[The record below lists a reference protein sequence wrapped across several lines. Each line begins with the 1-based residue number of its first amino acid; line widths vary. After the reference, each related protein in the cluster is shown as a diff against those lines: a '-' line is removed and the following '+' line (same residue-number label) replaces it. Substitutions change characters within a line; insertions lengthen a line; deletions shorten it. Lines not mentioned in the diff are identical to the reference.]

1 MPASLYE
8 AFPPEEAEHL
18 ADRIEI
24 HHTPKHGSWLNMA
37 EIELSALGRQW
48 TCLGLMESGL
58 AGAPFELGGADEVQ
72 R

>member
-1 MPASLYE
+1 MLCPPAVNDNGWAGCAPAVAMPVRAPDDLV
-8 AFPPEEAEHL
+8 A
-18 ADRIEI
+18 
-24 HHTPKHGSWLNMA
+24 KV
-37 EIELSALGRQW
+37 W